1 MEGHADR
8 SERICETASSYG
20 IGQNSGE
27 CTFSALPSLSAA
39 AKKDDLRDTRRRLRW
54 RSRPY
59 RGRNRNP
66 TLPRCFVEG
75 RELRKRRAAKNLPL
89 YANYWESRREHVES
103 SSLQQLAVR
112 LVNSNESADEV
123 YVFLITKRAL
133 TRRPG

>member
-20 IGQNSGE
+20 TGQNSGE
-27 CTFSALPSLSAA
+27 CTFSALPSLFAA

-59 RGRNRNP
+59 RGRNENP
-66 TLPRCFVEG
+66 TLSRCFVEG

-89 YANYWESRREHVES
+89 CANCWESRQARVES
-103 SSLQQLAVR
+103 FSLQ
-112 LVNSNESADEV
+112 
-123 YVFLITKRAL
+123 
-133 TRRPG
+133 

>member
-27 CTFSALPSLSAA
+27 CTFSALPSLFGA

-59 RGRNRNP
+59 RGRNENP
-66 TLPRCFVEG
+66 TLLRCFAEG
-75 RELRKRRAAKNLPL
+75 RELEKRRAATNLQL
-89 YANYWESRREHVES
+89 HANYRESYQGRDHGV
-103 SSLQQLAVR
+103 SL
-112 LVNSNESADEV
+112 
-123 YVFLITKRAL
+123 KG
-133 TRRPG
+133 P

>member
-27 CTFSALPSLSAA
+27 CTFSALPSLFAA
-39 AKKDDLRDTRRRLRW
+39 ANRDGLRDTRRRLRW

-59 RGRNRNP
+59 RGRNENP

-89 YANYWESRREHVES
+89 YANCWESRQERVES
-103 SSLQQLAVR
+103 FHCNGL
-112 LVNSNESADEV
+112 
-123 YVFLITKRAL
+123 
-133 TRRPG
+133 P